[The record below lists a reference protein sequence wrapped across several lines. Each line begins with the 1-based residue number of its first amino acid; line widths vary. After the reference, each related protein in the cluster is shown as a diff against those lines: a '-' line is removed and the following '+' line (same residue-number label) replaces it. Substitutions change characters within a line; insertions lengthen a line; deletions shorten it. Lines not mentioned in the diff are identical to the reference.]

1 MSPQVKLVESLSATE
16 QLVAQAN
23 ESHVTTDS
31 KGRRITLKE
40 PGVLQEFKFVELVGG
55 EAAMNPVWMNM
66 TMPLIYVSGID
77 DSPVFAPVKR
87 IEIDALIERLGRH
100 GIAAVSKKV
109 EEVWGKKDPAKE
121 VDEVKK

>member
-1 MSPQVKLVESLSATE
+1 MGPQVKLVESLSATE
-16 QLVAQAN
+16 HLIAQAN
-23 ESHVTTDS
+23 ESVVVTDS

-66 TMPLIYVSGID
+66 TMPLIYVAGID
-77 DSPVFAPVKR
+77 DSPVFSPVKR
-87 IEIDALIERLGRH
+87 IEIDALIERLGRD
-100 GIAAVSKKV
+100 GIAAVSKGVAEK
-109 EEVWGKKDPAKE
+109 WGKKDPAKE

>member
-1 MSPQVKLVESLSATE
+1 MGPQVKLVESLSATE
-16 QLVAQAN
+16 QLLAHAN
-23 ESHVTTDS
+23 DAHIVTDS
-31 KGRRITLKE
+31 KGRRITLRE

-66 TMPLIYVSGID
+66 TMPLIYVAAID

-87 IEIDALIERLGRH
+87 IEIDALIERLGRD
-100 GIAAVSKKV
+100 GIAAVSKGVAEK
-109 EEVWGKKDPAKE
+109 WGKKDPAKE